1 MEIKMAITAALVKEL
16 REKSGAGMLD
26 CKKALEET
34 GGNVEEAID
43 WLRKKGLAS
52 AAKKADRVAAQGLV
66 GIAVEGNKA
75 AVLEVNAETDF
86 SSKNEHFVKFV
97 KDATQLSLSHDSVE
111 ALSSA
116 SLNGKTVQDELTN
129 LIATI
134 GENMTLRRM
143 QILEEKEGGIAAY
156 VHNSVAEGLGT
167 IGVLVSLKGDA
178 SKVESFGRQVAM
190 HIAATS
196 PLALN
201 RDSLDPAVIEH
212 ERQIQIDIARNS
224 GKPEAIIEKMIEG
237 RIRKYYEEVCLL
249 DQAFALNP
257 DVTVAQAAKDENME
271 VTGYVRF
278 ALGEGIEKK
287 EENFAEEVAKA
298 MQ

>member
-1 MEIKMAITAALVKEL
+1 MAITAALVKEL
-16 REKSGAGMLD
+16 REKTGAGMLD

-34 GGNVEEAID
+34 SGNIEEAID

-52 AAKKADRVAAQGLV
+52 AAKKADRIAAQGLV
-66 GIAVEGNKA
+66 GVIVDGKKG

-86 SSKNEHFVKFV
+86 SSKNEHFVQFV
-97 KDATQLSLSHDSVE
+97 KDATKLSLQYDTVE
-111 ALSSA
+111 TLASA
-116 SLNGKTVQDELTN
+116 DLNGKAVQDELTN

-134 GENMTLRRM
+134 GENMALRRV
-143 QILEEKEGGIAAY
+143 QTLEEKEGGIASY
-156 VHNSVAEGLGT
+156 IHNSVADGLGS
-167 IGVLVSLKGDA
+167 IGVLVALKGDE
-178 SKVESFGRQVAM
+178 SKVQSFGRQVAM

-201 RDSLDPAVIEH
+201 RDSLDPKVVEH

-249 DQAFALNP
+249 DQDFALNP
-257 DVTVAQAAKDENME
+257 DVKVAQAAKDENME
-271 VTGYVRF
+271 ITGYIRF
-278 ALGEGIEKK
+278 SLGEGIEKK

-298 MQ
+298 MK

>member
-1 MEIKMAITAALVKEL
+1 MAITAALVKEL
-16 REKSGAGMLD
+16 REKTGAGMLD

-34 GGNVEEAID
+34 NGNIEEAID

-52 AAKKADRVAAQGLV
+52 AAKKADRIAAQGLV
-66 GIAVEGNKA
+66 GIAVDGTKG

-86 SSKNEHFVKFV
+86 SSKNEHFVQFV
-97 KDATQLSLSHDSVE
+97 KDATKLSLMHDSIE
-111 ALSSA
+111 SLASA
-116 SLNGKTVQDELTN
+116 DLKGKTVQDELTN

-143 QILEEKEGGIAAY
+143 RVLEEKEGGIAAY
-156 VHNSVAEGLGT
+156 VHNSVADGLGN
-167 IGVLVSLKGDA
+167 IGVLVALKGDV
-178 SKVESFGRQVAM
+178 SKVEAFGRQVAM

-196 PLALN
+196 PLGLD
-201 RDSLDPAVIEH
+201 RDSLDPKIVEH

-249 DQAFALNP
+249 DQDFALNP
-257 DVTVAQAAKDENME
+257 DVKVSQAAKDENME
-271 VTGYVRF
+271 ITGFIRF

-298 MQ
+298 MK

>member
-1 MEIKMAITAALVKEL
+1 MAITAALVKEL
-16 REKSGAGMLD
+16 REKTGAGMLD

-34 GGNVEEAID
+34 SGNIEEAID

-52 AAKKADRVAAQGLV
+52 AAKKADRIAAQGLV
-66 GIAVEGNKA
+66 GVIVDGKKG

-86 SSKNEHFVKFV
+86 SSKNEHFVQFV
-97 KDATQLSLSHDSVE
+97 KDATKLSLQCDTVE
-111 ALSSA
+111 TLASA
-116 SLNGKTVQDELTN
+116 DLNGKTVQDELTN

-134 GENMTLRRM
+134 GENMALRRV
-143 QILEEKEGGIAAY
+143 QTLEEKEGGIASY
-156 VHNSVAEGLGT
+156 IHNSVADGLGS
-167 IGVLVSLKGDA
+167 IGVLVALKGDE
-178 SKVESFGRQVAM
+178 SKVQSFGRQVAM

-201 RDSLDPAVIEH
+201 RDSLDPKVVEH

-249 DQAFALNP
+249 DQDFALNP
-257 DVTVAQAAKDENME
+257 DVKVAQAAKDENME
-271 VTGYVRF
+271 ITGYIRF
-278 ALGEGIEKK
+278 SLGEGIEKK

-298 MQ
+298 MK

>member
-1 MEIKMAITAALVKEL
+1 MAITAALVKEL

-97 KDATQLSLSHDSVE
+97 KDATKLSLAHDSIE
-111 ALSSA
+111 ALSEA
-116 SLNGKTVQDELTN
+116 DLNGKTVKDELTN

-134 GENMTLRRM
+134 GENMALRRM
-143 QILEEKEGGIAAY
+143 QILEEPEGGIAAY
-156 VHNSVAEGLGT
+156 VHNAVEEGLGS
-167 IGVLVSLKGDA
+167 IGVLVALKGDA

-249 DQAFALNP
+249 DQDFALNP
-257 DVTVAQAAKDENME
+257 DVKVGQAASAENVE
-271 VTGYVRF
+271 ITGFVRF
-278 ALGEGIEKK
+278 GLGEGIEKK

-298 MQ
+298 MK

>member
-1 MEIKMAITAALVKEL
+1 MAITAALVKEL
-16 REKSGAGMLD
+16 REKTGAGMLD

-34 GGNVEEAID
+34 QGNIDEAVD
-43 WLRKKGLAS
+43 WLRKKGLSS

-66 GIAVEGNKA
+66 AVAVDGKKA
-75 AVLEVNAETDF
+75 SVIEVNAETDF

-97 KDATQLSLSHDSVE
+97 KDAAALSLKHDNVE
-111 ALSSA
+111 ALA
-116 SLNGKTVQDELTN
+116 AADLGGKSVKDELTN

-134 GENMTLRRM
+134 GENMNLRRI
-143 QILEEKEGGIAAY
+143 QTLEEPEGGIAAY
-156 VHNSVAEGLGT
+156 VHNAVADGLGS
-167 IGVLVSLKGDA
+167 IGVLVALKGDE
-178 SKVESFGRQVAM
+178 SKIDSFGRQVAM

-196 PLALN
+196 PLALD

-224 GKPEAIIEKMIEG
+224 GKPEEIIEKMIEG

-249 DQAFALNP
+249 DQPFALNP
-257 DVTVAQAAKDENME
+257 DVKVGKAAADENVE
-271 VTGYVRF
+271 ITGFVRF

-298 MQ
+298 MK